1 MFTGIWVYLML
12 MLGLSTEEFI
22 CFVLIFILSWI
33 LLGYII
39 IKFLKKKNI
48 YIKGIYKFLLM
59 CVLFFINF
67 YNVEN
72 YVRIS
77 EKYYYFISRSDRNK
91 ENNMVINAF
100 KEIYPND
107 NFYFL
112 SDMTME
118 KYRNELHGELYS
130 DKLKEIKS
138 VDCIHVTKYGDEE
151 IGNGSSIA
159 DYSFKQY
166 ENLFIQ
172 KERNDFLKG
181 KIKNILGNKIKV
193 HLGIDE
199 KINLDKILENIKDKN
214 SDKNFEAW
222 YLIIPI
228 FLDEGIREEDYKE
241 KIEELKKY
249 MSNEMK
255 ITISDNDYEIKFIQ
269 NGFFKDYNLVEKNIF
284 PPFREDEDIKN
295 ILEKIKSKKEITE
308 EEKLKLIEVFS
319 DNIKLI

>member
-1 MFTGIWVYLML
+1 MFTGILVYLML

-39 IKFLKKKNI
+39 IKLLKKKNI
-48 YIKGIYKFLLM
+48 YVKGIYKVLLI
-59 CVLFFINF
+59 CVLFFINC
-67 YNVEN
+67 YNIEN
-72 YVRIS
+72 YARLS
-77 EKYYYFISRSDRNK
+77 EKYYHFISKGSRSK
-91 ENNMVINAF
+91 ENNIVINAF
-100 KEIYPND
+100 KEIYPDD

-118 KYRNELHGELYS
+118 KHGYDLHGELYS
-130 DKLKEIKS
+130 NKLKEIKS
-138 VDCIHVTKYGDEE
+138 IDCIHVTKYGDGE

-159 DYSFKQY
+159 NYSFEQY

-172 KERNDFLKG
+172 KERNDFLKE

-193 HLGIDE
+193 HLGIE
-199 KINLDKILENIKDKN
+199 KEINLDKILENIKNEN
-214 SDKNFEAW
+214 SNKNFEAW

-228 FLDEGIREEDYKE
+228 FLDNGVKEEDYKE

-249 MSNEMK
+249 MSNEIK
-255 ITISDNDYEIKFIQ
+255 ITVSDDDYEIKFIKDD
-269 NGFFKDYNLVEKNIF
+269 FFRDYKLVEKNIF
-284 PPFREDEDIKN
+284 PAFREDEDIKN
-295 ILEKIKSKKEITE
+295 ILKKIKSKKEITE

-319 DNIKLI
+319 DSIQPI